1 MTIKVEI
8 AILRG
13 CRMNMQFV
21 FVEVYFNNL
30 YRDPFLFV
38 KRGIK
43 KMLNF
48 PYEVQHISLFLII
61 DQRYFE
67 EKNCFEQFYAQITQS
82 SVVFTIISYNQL
94 KEKYISKENISVSD
108 SWHWVSA
115 SLLPT
120 CNPDLKIDIMAGGG

>member
-67 EKNCFEQFYAQITQS
+67 KKIVS
-82 SVVFTIISYNQL
+82 SSSMRRSRNPLWFSQL
-94 KEKYISKENISVSD
+94 SVTTNYRRNTFPKKIYRYLIAD
-108 SWHWVSA
+108 IEFQ
-115 SLLPT
+115 LLF
-120 CNPDLKIDIMAGGG
+120 CQHVILI